1 VDQIPILTQ
10 ADESEGLDATTKY
23 AILTGSALNADAGS
37 IFNAY

>member
-10 ADESEGLDATTKY
+10 ADESEGLDSTTKY
-23 AILTGSALNADAGS
+23 EILTGSVLDAYVGS